1 MKLVKLGLISLLA
14 TSALFAGTYK
24 VDTAHSS
31 VEFKVTHMMISS
43 AKGNFTKFSG
53 QFEYDEATKKLK
65 SLNGTVDVNSIN
77 TDNVKRDNHLKA
89 DDMMNAAKYPT
100 ITLELTKVDADG
112 DIFANFTMMGVT
124 KEVKFDVDY
133 NGEITDPSGNK
144 KVGISLEAE
153 IMRKDFGLT
162 WNKVL
167 EAGGVAVSDEVDIEI
182 ELQGVLQ
189 K

>member
-1 MKLVKLGLISLLA
+1 MKLVKLGLVSLLA
-14 TSALFAGTYK
+14 STALFAGTYK
-24 VDTAHSS
+24 VDVAHSN

-65 SLNGTVDVNSIN
+65 ALSGTVDVDSIS
-77 TDNVKRDNHLKA
+77 TDNEKRDNHIKA

-100 ITLELTKVDADG
+100 ITFEMTRAESNG
-112 DIFANFTMMGVT
+112 DIYGNFTMMGVT

-133 NGEITDPSGNK
+133 NGMITDPSGNK
-144 KVGISLEAE
+144 KVGITLETE
-153 IMRKDFGLT
+153 ILRKDFGLT
-162 WNKVL
+162 WNKII